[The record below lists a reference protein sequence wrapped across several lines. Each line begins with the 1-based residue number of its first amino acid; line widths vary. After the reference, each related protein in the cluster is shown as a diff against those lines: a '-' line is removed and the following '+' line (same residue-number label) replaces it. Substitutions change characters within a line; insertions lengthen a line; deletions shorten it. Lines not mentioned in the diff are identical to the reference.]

1 MVRHV
6 PGKEHVLLKQP
17 MLLMVTHAHV
27 MQAILETNVKQVSHV
42 HFFKEGKDWFAK
54 PSTSAPTPLKDD
66 TMKISCR
73 GIRLGSKI

>member
-27 MQAILETNVKQVSHV
+27 MQAILETNVKQVSPV
-42 HFFKEGKDWFAK
+42 HFFKEGKDWFV
-54 PSTSAPTPLKDD
+54 
-66 TMKISCR
+66 
-73 GIRLGSKI
+73 